1 MINSEGLKQLNTLA
15 DKAEAALV
23 SGQGTVSTII
33 WGQMEDVVENVSI
46 CELICEK
53 GSLLLKH
60 LKRMRLLCT
69 RPYTYQWIFTKLYLS
84 LKQ

>member
-23 SGQGTVSTII
+23 SGQGTVSTLI

-60 LKRMRLLCT
+60 LKNIQLLCT
-69 RPYTYQWIFTKLYLS
+69 
-84 LKQ
+84 

>member
-1 MINSEGLKQLNTLA
+1 MINSEGLKQLNALA

-23 SGQGTVSTII
+23 SGHGAASTII

-53 GSLLLKH
+53 RPLLSQKH
-60 LKRMRLLCT
+60 AVIYSMDV
-69 RPYTYQWIFTKLYLS
+69 Y
-84 LKQ
+84 